1 MADRKRFIQ
10 PYQRIGLLQKVQE
23 VEVHENV
30 EENHQTYAENEG
42 LKRFRRKTL
51 YLARSFLHSLVHP

>member
-30 EENHQTYAENEG
+30 EENYQTYAENESP
-42 LKRFRRKTL
+42 KRFRRKTFHFV
-51 YLARSFLHSLVHP
+51 RSFLHSLVHP